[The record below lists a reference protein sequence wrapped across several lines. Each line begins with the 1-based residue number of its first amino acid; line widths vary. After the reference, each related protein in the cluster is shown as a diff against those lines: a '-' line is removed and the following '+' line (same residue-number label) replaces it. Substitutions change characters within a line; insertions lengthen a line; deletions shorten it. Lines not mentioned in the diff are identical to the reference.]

1 MRKGTHI
8 PKFLHVIVLS
18 VLVLTSWSVAAA
30 QNHLQNLDQAL
41 FAMSLQKWDRA
52 LELLNKVIA
61 TDPKLVG
68 PYYSRAIVYSKKGE
82 YDKSIEDLKK
92 VVQLNPDHLEAYGL
106 LGVVYEI
113 KRDYG
118 SALKV
123 YKSALATAKDPA
135 SKRAL
140 EKWVADM
147 EQKVKQGR

>member
-1 MRKGTHI
+1 MRKGTYI
-8 PKFLHVIVLS
+8 LKFFQVIVFC
-18 VLVLTSWSVAAA
+18 VLALAPWRVVEA
-30 QNHLQNLDQAL
+30 QNHLQDLDQAL

-61 TDPKLVG
+61 ADPKLVG

-123 YKSALATAKDPA
+123 YKSALASAKDPA

-147 EQKVKQGR
+147 EQKMKQGR

>member
-1 MRKGTHI
+1 MRKGTYI
-8 PKFLHVIVLS
+8 LKFFQVIVLS
-18 VLVLTSWSVAAA
+18 VLALAPWGVVEA
-30 QNHLQNLDQAL
+30 QNHLQDLDQAL

-61 TDPKLVG
+61 ADPKLVG

-92 VVQLNPDHLEAYGL
+92 VVQLNPDHLEAFGL

-118 SALKV
+118 SALKI
-123 YKSALATAKDPA
+123 YKSALASAKDPA

-140 EKWVADM
+140 EKWDADM
-147 EQKVKQGR
+147 EKKVKQGR